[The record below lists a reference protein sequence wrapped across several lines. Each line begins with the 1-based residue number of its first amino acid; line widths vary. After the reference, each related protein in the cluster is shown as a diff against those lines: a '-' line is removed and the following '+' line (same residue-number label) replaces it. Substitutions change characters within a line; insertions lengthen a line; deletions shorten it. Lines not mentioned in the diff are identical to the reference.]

1 MHREKRFVRSTEVH
15 LQINAVHKTKEGEAI
30 MRRSK
35 IKRVGLA
42 MIIGLIMPGLIVTTV
57 FAQTP
62 IVKKVP
68 VQRVRMVQEVVK
80 TADNFIVLFDA
91 SGSMQD
97 TYKDTGMKKIDLA
110 KTMFKERA
118 ARVPELDWNAGL
130 YLYTPWKTFYE
141 VQPFDKAK
149 YGQAIDE
156 MAAYKPSLMFR
167 NQATPLGTAIKNLDP
182 ILANLSGKTVVF
194 IFSDGQ
200 FTLSQ
205 PKVWP
210 VPAARELASKY
221 NVCFDLVSSAQTPKS
236 QKLVNDLAAVNAC
249 SRVVSFDAMLSRPEY
264 MTSAI
269 YAVRDRAIMQT
280 QLISKVVGVELDSIQ
295 FDFNS
300 ADIRPEYHA
309 KLDALAKFLEK
320 NPDTYAL
327 IEGFADST
335 GDPTYNMML
344 SRQRAESVRNYLMQK
359 EIFSAAEA
367 NISAIAEKRL
377 VTVWYGPTAPEAS
390 NETAEGRQLNRRVRV
405 SIGGIE

>member
-1 MHREKRFVRSTEVH
+1 
-15 LQINAVHKTKEGEAI
+15 
-30 MRRSK
+30 MRRSN
-35 IKRVGLA
+35 IKLVGLA
-42 MIIGLIMPGLIVTTV
+42 IIIGLVIPGLVVTNV
-57 FAQTP
+57 LAQKP
-62 IVKKVP
+62 IVKQVP
-68 VQRVRMVQEVVK
+68 VQRVRMVKEVVK
-80 TADNFIVLFDA
+80 TADNFIVLFDG

-97 TYKDTGMKKIDLA
+97 TYKNTGMKKIDLA
-110 KTMFKERA
+110 EAMFKDRA
-118 ARVPELDWNAGL
+118 AQVPELDWNAGL
-130 YLYTPWKTFYE
+130 YLYTPWRNFYE
-141 VQPFDKAK
+141 MQPFDKAK

-156 MAAYKPSLMFR
+156 MAAYKPSVMFR
-167 NQATPLGTAIKNLDP
+167 NQPTPLGTAIKNLDP

-205 PKVWP
+205 PKIWP

-221 NVCFDLVSSAQTPKS
+221 DVSFDIISSAQTPKS
-236 QKLVNDLAAVNAC
+236 QKLVNDLAAVNAS
-249 SRVVSFDAMLSRPEY
+249 SRVVTFDAMLNRPEY

-269 YAVRDRAIMQT
+269 YAVRDRAIMET
-280 QLISKVVGVELDSIQ
+280 QLISKVVGVELDSIL
-295 FDFNS
+295 FDYDS
-300 ADIRPEYHA
+300 ADVRPEYHD

-335 GDPTYNMML
+335 GDSTYNMLL
-344 SRQRAESVRNYLMQK
+344 SRKRAESVRDYLMQK

-377 VTVWYGPTAPEAS
+377 VTVWYGPVVPEAS

-405 SIGGIE
+405 SIGGVQ

>member
-1 MHREKRFVRSTEVH
+1 
-15 LQINAVHKTKEGEAI
+15 
-30 MRRSK
+30 
-35 IKRVGLA
+35 
-42 MIIGLIMPGLIVTTV
+42 
-57 FAQTP
+57 
-62 IVKKVP
+62 
-68 VQRVRMVQEVVK
+68 
-80 TADNFIVLFDA
+80 
-91 SGSMQD
+91 
-97 TYKDTGMKKIDLA
+97 MKKIDLA
-110 KTMFKERA
+110 EAMFKGRTA
-118 ARVPELDWNAGL
+118 QVPELDWNAGL
-130 YLYTPWKTFYE
+130 YLYTPWKSFYE

-156 MAAYKPSLMFR
+156 MAAYKPSIMYK
-167 NQATPLGTAIKNLDP
+167 NQPTPLGTAIKNLDP
-182 ILANLSGKTVVF
+182 ILAKLSGKTVVF

-205 PKVWP
+205 PKIWP

-236 QKLVNDLAAVNAC
+236 EKLVNDLAAVNTC
-249 SRVVSFDAMLSRPEY
+249 SRVVTFDAMLSRPEY

-269 YAVRDRAIMQT
+269 YAVRDRALVET
-280 QLISKVVGVELDSIQ
+280 QLISKVVGVELDSIL
-295 FDFNS
+295 FDYNK
-300 ADIRPEYHA
+300 ADIRPEYHD

-344 SRQRAESVRNYLMQK
+344 SRQRAESVKNYLMEK

-377 VTVWYGPTAPEAS
+377 VTVWYGPVVPVGS
-390 NETAEGRQLNRRVRV
+390 NETAEGRQLNRRVRI

>member
-1 MHREKRFVRSTEVH
+1 MNREERFSSSIEVH
-15 LQINAVHKTKEGEAI
+15 LQIHAVHKTKEGEEI
-30 MRRSK
+30 MRRK
-35 IKRVGLA
+35 TIKLVGLA
-42 MIIGLIMPGLIVTTV
+42 MIIGLIMPGLVVTNV
-57 FAQTP
+57 LAQKP
-62 IVKKVP
+62 IVKQVP
-68 VQRVRMVQEVVK
+68 VQRVRVVKEVVK

-110 KTMFKERA
+110 EAMFKERA

-130 YLYTPWKTFYE
+130 YLYTPWKSFHE
-141 VQPFDKAK
+141 VQPFDKTK
-149 YGQAIDE
+149 FGQAIDE

-167 NQATPLGTAIKNLDP
+167 NQPTPLGTAIKNLDP

-205 PKVWP
+205 PKIWP

-221 NVCFDLVSSAQTPKS
+221 NVCFDVISSAQTPKS

-249 SRVVSFDAMLSRPEY
+249 SRVVTFDAMLSRPEY

-269 YAVRDRAIMQT
+269 YAVRDRALMET
-280 QLISKVVGVELDSIQ
+280 QLVSKVVGVELDSIL
-295 FDFNS
+295 FDYNS
-300 ADIRPEYHA
+300 AEIRPEYND

-335 GDPTYNMML
+335 GDPTYNMLL
-344 SRQRAESVRNYLMQK
+344 SRRRAESVRNHLMQT

-377 VTVWYGPTAPEAS
+377 VTVWYGPMVPEGS
-390 NETAEGRQLNRRVRV
+390 NETAEGRQLNRRVRI
-405 SIGGIE
+405 SIGGIQ

>member
-1 MHREKRFVRSTEVH
+1 
-15 LQINAVHKTKEGEAI
+15 

-35 IKRVGLA
+35 INLVGLA
-42 MIIGLIMPGLIVTTV
+42 MIIGLIIPGLIVTNV
-57 FAQTP
+57 LAQTP
-62 IVKKVP
+62 IVKQVP
-68 VQRVRMVQEVVK
+68 VQRVRMVKEVVK

-97 TYKDTGMKKIDLA
+97 MYKNTGMKKIDLA
-110 KTMFKERA
+110 EAMFKGRA

-130 YLYTPWKTFYE
+130 YLYTPSKTFYE
-141 VQPFDKAK
+141 MQPFNKAK

-167 NQATPLGTAIKNLDP
+167 NQPTPLGTAIKNLDP
-182 ILANLSGKTVVF
+182 ILAKLSGKTVVF
-194 IFSDGQ
+194 VFSDGQ

-205 PKVWP
+205 PKIWP
-210 VPAARELASKY
+210 VPAAKEIASKY
-221 NVCFDLVSSAQTPKS
+221 NVCFDVISSAQTPKS
-236 QKLVNDLAAVNAC
+236 AKLVNDLAAVNAC

-269 YAVRDRAIMQT
+269 YAVRDRALLET
-280 QLISKVVGVELDSIQ
+280 QLISKVVGVELDSIL
-295 FDFNS
+295 FDYNS
-300 ADIRPEYHA
+300 ADIRPVYHD

-335 GDPTYNMML
+335 GDSTYNMML
-344 SRQRAESVRNYLMQK
+344 SRSRAESVKNYLMEK

-377 VTVWYGPTAPEAS
+377 VVVWYGPVVAEAS
-390 NETAEGRQLNRRVRV
+390 NETAEGRQLNRRVRI

>member
-1 MHREKRFVRSTEVH
+1 
-15 LQINAVHKTKEGEAI
+15 
-30 MRRSK
+30 MRKSN
-35 IKRVGLA
+35 IKLVGLA
-42 MIIGLIMPGLIVTTV
+42 MIIGLVGLVIPGLVVTNV
-57 FAQTP
+57 LAQTP
-62 IVKKVP
+62 IVKQVP

-97 TYKDTGMKKIDLA
+97 IYKDTGMKKIDLA
-110 KTMFKERA
+110 EAMFKGRA
-118 ARVPELDWNAGL
+118 AQVPDLDWNAGL
-130 YLYTPWKTFYE
+130 YLYTPWKSFYE
-141 VQPFDKAK
+141 MQPFDRAK
-149 YGQAIDE
+149 FGQAIDE
-156 MAAYKPSLMFR
+156 MAAYKPSIMYR
-167 NQATPLGTAIKNLDP
+167 NQPTPLGTAIKNLDP

-205 PKVWP
+205 PKIWP

-221 NVCFDLVSSAQTPKS
+221 NVCFDLISSAQTPKS
-236 QKLVNDLAAVNAC
+236 QKLVNDLAAVNTC
-249 SRVVSFDAMLSRPEY
+249 SRVVTFDAMLSRPEY

-269 YAVRDRAIMQT
+269 YAVRDRALLET
-280 QLISKVVGVELDSIQ
+280 QMVSKVVGVELDSIL
-295 FDFNS
+295 FDYNK
-300 ADIRPEYHA
+300 AEIRPEYHD

-344 SRQRAESVRNYLMQK
+344 SRQRAESVKNYLMEK

-390 NETAEGRQLNRRVRV
+390 NETAEGRQVNRRVRI

>member
-1 MHREKRFVRSTEVH
+1 
-15 LQINAVHKTKEGEAI
+15 
-30 MRRSK
+30 MRKSN
-35 IKRVGLA
+35 IKLVGLA
-42 MIIGLIMPGLIVTTV
+42 MIIGLVIPGLVVTNV
-57 FAQTP
+57 LAQTP
-62 IVKKVP
+62 IVKQVP

-97 TYKDTGMKKIDLA
+97 IYKDTGMKKIDLA
-110 KTMFKERA
+110 EAMFKGRA
-118 ARVPELDWNAGL
+118 AQVPDLDWNAGL
-130 YLYTPWKTFYE
+130 YLYTPWKSFYE
-141 VQPFDKAK
+141 MQPFDRAK
-149 YGQAIDE
+149 FGQAIDE
-156 MAAYKPSLMFR
+156 MAAYKPSIMYR
-167 NQATPLGTAIKNLDP
+167 NQPTPLGTAIKNLDP

-205 PKVWP
+205 PKIWP

-236 QKLVNDLAAVNAC
+236 EKLVNDLAAVNTC
-249 SRVVSFDAMLSRPEY
+249 SRVVTFDAMLSRPEY

-269 YAVRDRAIMQT
+269 YAVRDRALLET
-280 QLISKVVGVELDSIQ
+280 QLISKVVGVELDSIL
-295 FDFNS
+295 FDYNK
-300 ADIRPEYHA
+300 ADIRPEYHD

-344 SRQRAESVRNYLMQK
+344 SRQRAESVKNYLMEK

-390 NETAEGRQLNRRVRV
+390 NETAEGRQVNRRVRI